1 MLSGARVWEAHR
13 DHYYQRMV
21 QLGLGHRST
30 ALTEYAVMAACSIAG
45 LWAMTLD
52 SSGQQ
57 QVVAA
62 AGVMYL
68 AAIIIIE
75 RAWRAKPHA

>member
-1 MLSGARVWEAHR
+1 
-13 DHYYQRMV
+13 
-21 QLGLGHRST
+21 
-30 ALTEYAVMAACSIAG
+30 MAACSIAG